1 MLALSYFFKLLYLR
15 FKGYFLKFFL
25 KTKNKMRQPF
35 CIGEYC
41 YIMLPP
47 LFKTRLSFLCFSL
60 KHEAFVIF
68 LVLKLRCCL
77 IYIFISLMSLVSC
90 SSFNI
95 FLYTSKF
102 LLFPLLFVLVLHF
115 YIIQLYLNFL
125 GDFLTF
131 LFFPYELRIIF
142 P

>member
-1 MLALSYFFKLLYLR
+1 MLALSYIFKLLYLR
-15 FKGYFLKFFL
+15 FKGCFLKFLL
-25 KTKNKMRQPF
+25 KMKNKMRKPF

-41 YIMLPP
+41 YIMPPP

-60 KHEAFVIF
+60 KHKAFIIF
-68 LVLKLRCCL
+68 LVLKLRYCL
-77 IYIFISLMSLVSC
+77 LYIFISLRSLVSC

-95 FLYTSKF
+95 FLYASKF

-115 YIIQLYLNFL
+115 YIIELYLNFL
-125 GDFLTF
+125 GGFLTF
-131 LFFPYELRIIF
+131 LLFPYGLRIIF

>member
-1 MLALSYFFKLLYLR
+1 MLALSYTFKLWYLR
-15 FKGYFLKFFL
+15 FKGCFLKFLL
-25 KTKNKMRQPF
+25 KTKNKMRKPF

-60 KHEAFVIF
+60 KHKAFIIF
-68 LVLKLRCCL
+68 LVLKLRYCL

-102 LLFPLLFVLVLHF
+102 LLNPHFTLCCNNLLRCLPASIL
-115 YIIQLYLNFL
+115 
-125 GDFLTF
+125 FLTVSSF
-131 LFFPYELRIIF
+131 STPNQIDTFKI
-142 P
+142 